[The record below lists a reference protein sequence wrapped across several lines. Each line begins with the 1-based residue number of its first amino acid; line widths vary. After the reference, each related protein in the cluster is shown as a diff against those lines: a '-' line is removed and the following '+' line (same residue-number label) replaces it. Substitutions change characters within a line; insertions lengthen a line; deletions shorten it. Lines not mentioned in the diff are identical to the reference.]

1 MFDFELAFDHLRA
14 TGHGEWAD
22 VLQRKCVQAVADD
35 SHGLLA
41 VWMATV
47 EKFKQGCATDVT
59 IEHGHVVAGEAAAGK
74 ATASGDVTADGA
86 AVTDASRQTSTED
99 LVADL
104 MKLHPWRKGPV
115 KICGQTINT
124 EWRSDW
130 KWDRVHNFV
139 ELRDRLVLDVGCGNG
154 YFGYRMLDAGASMV
168 IGLDPFHLF
177 VMQHELM
184 KRLIGPV
191 PNFVLPVADTV
202 LHRKLKAFDVAFSMG
217 VLYHR
222 TSPIDHLQVL
232 SGSVKRG
239 GQVVLE
245 TLVIDD
251 KTETVLVPEG
261 RYAMMRNVWFL
272 PSVSMLRTWMKRTGF
287 ENLKVVD
294 VTKTTIEEQRSTEWM
309 RFDSLPDFLDP
320 TDHSKTAE
328 GHPAPLRATIVATVK

>member
-1 MFDFELAFDHLRA
+1 MFDFEPAFRHLQA
-14 TGHGEWAD
+14 NGHGAWAD
-22 VLQRKCVQAVADD
+22 MLKEKCEAALAGD

-41 VWMATV
+41 DWIETV
-47 EKFKQGCATDVT
+47 SQFQPGQATDVT
-59 IEHGHVVAGEAAAGK
+59 IDHGHVAAGD
-74 ATASGDVTADGA
+74 AGQCDTAQSQRD
-86 AVTDASRQTSTED
+86 E
-99 LVADL
+99 LVRKL
-104 MKLHPWRKGPV
+104 MQLHPWRKGPL
-115 KICGQTINT
+115 KICGQTIDT
-124 EWRSDW
+124 EWHSDW
-130 KWDRVHNFV
+130 KWDRVHESV

-154 YFGYRMLDAGASMV
+154 YFGYRMLNAGASMV

-184 KRLIGPV
+184 KKLIGPV

-202 LHRKLKAFDVAFSMG
+202 LHRQLKAFDVAFSMG

-272 PSVSMLRTWMKRTGF
+272 PSISMLQTWMKRTGF

-294 VTKTTIEEQRSTEWM
+294 VTTTSIEEQRSTDWM
-309 RFDSLPDFLDP
+309 TFDSLPDFLDP

-328 GHPAPLRATIVATVK
+328 GYPAPLRATIVATVK

>member
-1 MFDFELAFDHLRA
+1 MFDFEPAFKYLEDRGSADWAKKLRSECANALAQ
-14 TGHGEWAD
+14 T
-22 VLQRKCVQAVADD
+22 
-35 SHGLLA
+35 SHGLLSEW
-41 VWMATV
+41 VSTV
-47 EKFKQGCATDVT
+47 EQFVPGANTTVT
-59 IEHGHVVAGEAAAGK
+59 INNGHVVAG
-74 ATASGDVTADGA
+74 
-86 AVTDASRQTSTED
+86 DANQSHCDNLHEQ
-99 LVADL
+99 L
-104 MKLHPWRKGPV
+104 MSFHPWRKGPLE
-115 KICGQTINT
+115 ICGQTINT

-130 KWDRVHNFV
+130 KWNRACEAV

-154 YFGYRMLDAGASMV
+154 YFGYRMLHAGASMV
-168 IGLDPFHLF
+168 IGLDPFQLF

-222 TSPIDHLQVL
+222 TSPIDHLHVL
-232 SGSVKRG
+232 SGSVKPG

-251 KTETVLVPEG
+251 ASETVLVPDG

-272 PSVSMLRTWMKRTGF
+272 PSVSMLLKWMNRTGF

-294 VTKTTIEEQRSTEWM
+294 VTPTTVEEQRSTEWM
-309 RFDSLPDFLDP
+309 TFDSLSDFLDP
-320 TDHSKTAE
+320 NDPTKTIE
-328 GHPAPLRATIVATVK
+328 GYPAPLRATIHATVR

>member
-1 MFDFELAFDHLRA
+1 MFDFEPAYQRLEQLEASSWGNQLRQECAQALA
-14 TGHGEWAD
+14 E
-22 VLQRKCVQAVADD
+22 K
-35 SHGLLA
+35 SHGRLA
-41 VWMATV
+41 DWIKTVNQFQPGSSAIVTV
-47 EKFKQGCATDVT
+47 ES
-59 IEHGHVVAGEAAAGK
+59 GHVVAGTKDQCISEELHGH
-74 ATASGDVTADGA
+74 
-86 AVTDASRQTSTED
+86 
-99 LVADL
+99 L
-104 MKLHPWRKGPV
+104 MSLHPWRKGPL
-115 KICGQTINT
+115 KICGQTITT

-130 KWDRVHNFV
+130 KWNRACEAV

-202 LHRKLKAFDVAFSMG
+202 LHRRLKVFDVAFSMG

-232 SGSVKRG
+232 SGSVKQG

-251 KTETVLVPEG
+251 SSETVLVPEG

-272 PSVSMLRTWMKRTGF
+272 PSVPMLLKWMKRTGF
-287 ENLKVVD
+287 ENLQVVD
-294 VTKTTIEEQRSTEWM
+294 VTATTVEEQRSTDWM
-309 RFDSLPDFLDP
+309 TFDSLPDFLHPEDP
-320 TDHSKTAE
+320 TKTIE
-328 GHPAPLRATIVATVK
+328 GYPAPLRATIHATVR

>member
-1 MFDFELAFDHLRA
+1 MFDFAPAFQRLHAD
-14 TGHGEWAD
+14 GHGEWAD
-22 VLQRKCVQAVADD
+22 SVREKCEQALADD

-41 VWMATV
+41 HWIETV
-47 EKFKQGCATDVT
+47 RQFEAGAETSVT
-59 IEHGHVVAGEAAAGK
+59 IDQGHVVAGNVHQFK
-74 ATASGDVTADGA
+74 SN
-86 AVTDASRQTSTED
+86 D
-99 LVADL
+99 LVEQL
-104 MKLHPWRKGPV
+104 MQLHPWRKGPL

-130 KWDRVHNFV
+130 KWDRIHEAV

-154 YFGYRMLDAGASMV
+154 YFGYRMLQAAASMV

-177 VMQHELM
+177 VMQHELI
-184 KRLIGPV
+184 KKLVGPV

-202 LHRKLKAFDVAFSMG
+202 LHRQLKAFDVAFSMG

-251 KTETVLVPEG
+251 KVEAVLVPEG

-272 PSVSMLRTWMKRTGF
+272 PSISMLQTWMKRTGF

-294 VTKTTIEEQRSTEWM
+294 VTKTSVEEQRSTEWM
-309 RFDSLPDFLDP
+309 TFDSLPDFLDSN
-320 TDHSKTAE
+320 DHSQTAE

>member
-1 MFDFELAFDHLRA
+1 M
-14 TGHGEWAD
+14 
-22 VLQRKCVQAVADD
+22 Q
-35 SHGLLA
+35 
-41 VWMATV
+41 
-47 EKFKQGCATDVT
+47 
-59 IEHGHVVAGEAAAGK
+59 
-74 ATASGDVTADGA
+74 
-86 AVTDASRQTSTED
+86 
-99 LVADL
+99 
-104 MKLHPWRKGPV
+104 LHPWRKGPL
-115 KICGQTINT
+115 KICGQTIDT
-124 EWRSDW
+124 EWHSDW
-130 KWDRVHNFV
+130 KWDRVHESV

-154 YFGYRMLDAGASMV
+154 YFGYRMLNAGASMV

-184 KRLIGPV
+184 KKLIGPV

-202 LHRKLKAFDVAFSMG
+202 LHRQLKAFDVAFSMG

-272 PSVSMLRTWMKRTGF
+272 PSVSMLQTWMKRTGF

-294 VTKTTIEEQRSTEWM
+294 ITKTSIEEQRSTDWM
-309 RFDSLPDFLDP
+309 TFDSLPDFLDP

-328 GHPAPLRATIVATVK
+328 GYPAPLRATIVATVK